1 MWHGLWPGPT
11 VSSGFS
17 ETLELQDVKDPQKRQ
32 DKTEAIHSMLWLYS
46 FMYEKQKQKLKTL
59 KKSDSLESLKCF
71 FKPKLIGELSPKEF
85 DLKPE
90 SPKQLCLC
98 VDAEQS

>member
-1 MWHGLWPGPT
+1 MKALLRMWHGLWPGPT

-46 FMYEKQKQKLKTL
+46 FMYEKTKTKTENTEKIWFL
-59 KKSDSLESLKCF
+59 GEFEVF
-71 FKPKLIGELSPKEF
+71 F
-85 DLKPE
+85 
-90 SPKQLCLC
+90 
-98 VDAEQS
+98 